1 MNQILDTGDEQFK
14 ANKVSYGKYKE
25 NKSKTNQEKSVI
37 EIKKIII
44 FFSISIL
51 LLGLCLIVG
60 SIFSKQKINNV
71 VEETA
76 RPTIDFYF
84 DEDDNTVTLQAKHI
98 KGIKQVS
105 YVLNDGE
112 EKIIDGKNEKNVNT
126 IVKLE
131 GGKNK
136 IAVKAID
143 ENDNVVEYEHE
154 YVVGTLAEITLENVD
169 NGVKVSVKSEEKL
182 NKITYKWDDGEEK
195 AINIDSTE
203 YTGTISAPKGKHT
216 LKITTL
222 DEKGVKTEKTQVV
235 IATTPPEIKVSLTM
249 KDNEYYYVIN
259 ISDENTLKN
268 VKINLEGED
277 KINTEVNNKTYSTE
291 IKLQNNSSNK
301 IIIEASN
308 GNLTAEKKL
317 QRPLPIN

>member
-14 ANKVSYGKYKE
+14 SNKVSYGKYKE